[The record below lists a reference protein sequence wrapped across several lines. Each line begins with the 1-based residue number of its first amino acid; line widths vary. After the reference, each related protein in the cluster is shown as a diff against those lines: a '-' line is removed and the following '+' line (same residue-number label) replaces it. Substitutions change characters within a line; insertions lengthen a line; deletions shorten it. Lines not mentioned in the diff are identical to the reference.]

1 MAFRFKY
8 FCRFL
13 EVITLRENT
22 LVGTKSRSRVYL
34 EYEYTMQQ
42 ERYCRLAYRRQVN
55 YISLTANKKMRKTF
69 KYWSSKFTTVS
80 IVFKQSHKGSFS
92 VGKYNLADLKVWHW
106 MKICYCHEGS
116 VWELKAIHH
125 CKASPQTKQR

>member
-1 MAFRFKY
+1 MAFRFKH

-55 YISLTANKKMRKTF
+55 YISLTAKKKMRKTF
-69 KYWSSKFTTVS
+69 KY
-80 IVFKQSHKGSFS
+80 
-92 VGKYNLADLKVWHW
+92 
-106 MKICYCHEGS
+106 
-116 VWELKAIHH
+116 
-125 CKASPQTKQR
+125 